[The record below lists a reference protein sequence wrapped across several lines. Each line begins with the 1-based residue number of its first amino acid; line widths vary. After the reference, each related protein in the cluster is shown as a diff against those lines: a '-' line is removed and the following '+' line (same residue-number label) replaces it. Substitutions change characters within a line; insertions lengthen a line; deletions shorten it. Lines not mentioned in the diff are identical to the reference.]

1 VRGPV
6 STTRA
11 APPRTERHP
20 LRTAAA
26 VLLWFALVPAAVAT
40 ALRWVDLA
48 GPVVP
53 VALQS
58 LRWAVGGVVVV
69 LLVLALADRQRLATV
84 VAAVLVAVH
93 VAVAVPAFSGD
104 PATASD
110 DDLVVMAANL
120 ELGRG
125 DLQAVA
131 AAVDAL
137 DVDVLV
143 LVELTSAAADA
154 LDPAGL
160 DVLPE
165 RVLLDGPG
173 PQGSAVLSRYPL
185 VERPVGSSRFAQPA
199 ATVRTPTGEVLVR
212 AAHPTPPVRFPALW
226 HTEIEDLT
234 SWSRG
239 AVADGTPVV
248 LAGDLNASS
257 DHPVFRRLTGVLD
270 DAHAEVGAGW
280 VRTWPVGYPFPPFVQ
295 LDHVLAHGLPVVDAG
310 AVVVPGTDHRAVWAR
325 LGPP

>member
-1 VRGPV
+1 MRGPV
-6 STTRA
+6 EPHPA
-11 APPRTERHP
+11 ERHP
-20 LRTAAA
+20 LRTVAA
-26 VLLWFALVPAAVAT
+26 VLLWFALVPAAAAT

-58 LRWAVGGVVVV
+58 LRWVVGAGVLV
-69 LLVLALADRQRLATV
+69 LLVLAVANRQRLGTA
-84 VAAVLVAVH
+84 VAVAVAAVH
-93 VAVAVPAFSGD
+93 VAVAAPAFVAGD
-104 PATASD
+104 LAAPSD

-120 ELGRG
+120 ELGQG
-125 DLQAVA
+125 DLTAVA
-131 AAVDAL
+131 DAVDAL

-143 LVELTSAAADA
+143 LVELTASAAGGLDA
-154 LDPAGL
+154 AGL

-185 VERPVGSSRFAQPA
+185 VEEPVGTSRFAQPA
-199 ATVRTPTGEVLVR
+199 ATVSAPTGEVLVR

-226 HTEIEDLT
+226 HAEVEDLT
-234 SWSRG
+234 AWSREAVG
-239 AVADGTPVV
+239 AGTPVV

-257 DHPVFRRLTGVLD
+257 DHPVFRRLAGVLD
-270 DAHAEVGAGW
+270 DAHAQVGSGW
-280 VRTWPVGYPFPPFVQ
+280 VRTWPVEYPFPAFVQ

-310 AVVVPGTDHRAVWAR
+310 TVVVPGSDHRAVWAR
-325 LGPP
+325 FGPQP